1 MTLSND
7 WAIGFYSG
15 IAFMGIFAI
24 YLFTMLYLGG
34 HLI

>member
-1 MTLSND
+1 MITNEWL
-7 WAIGFYSG
+7 IGFYEG
-15 IAFMGIFAI
+15 VVFMGIFCI